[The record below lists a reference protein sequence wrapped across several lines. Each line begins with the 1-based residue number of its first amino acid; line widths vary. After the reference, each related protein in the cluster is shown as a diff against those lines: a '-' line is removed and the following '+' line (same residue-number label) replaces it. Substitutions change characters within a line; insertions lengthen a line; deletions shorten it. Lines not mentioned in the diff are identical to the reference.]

1 MTHSEQGHD
10 AALGSKTISS
20 KAAALTDLQV
30 FFVERLAWLLKQR
43 RECVNVLSPSHW
55 QMRLIHKALYS
66 TYRDCVETGV
76 EEQAKGLFEKERH
89 SN

>member
-1 MTHSEQGHD
+1 MTHSEQGQD
-10 AALGSKTISS
+10 AAVGSHMVPSHP
-20 KAAALTDLQV
+20 AAFTDLQT
-30 FFVERLAWLLKQR
+30 FFLERLAWLLKQR

-66 TYRDCVETGV
+66 TYRDCVEVGV
-76 EEQAKGLFEKERH
+76 EDSAKELLEKERH

>member
-1 MTHSEQGHD
+1 MTHSEQGQD
-10 AALGSKTISS
+10 AALGSKTVPSN
-20 KAAALTDLQV
+20 AAAFTDLQV

-43 RECVNVLSPSHW
+43 RECVNVLSPGHW

-76 EEQAKGLFEKERH
+76 EDSANELFEKERH